1 MKFWL
6 SLVST
11 LELDQLLEI
20 ARFAEEVGF
29 HGITV
34 ADHLVMSTRIESK
47 YPYTEDGSIW
57 WPDDTPWLDP
67 WITLTAMGAV
77 TQRIQL
83 ASNIYLA
90 ALRDPFTA
98 AKSVSTAAVLT
109 NNRVVCGVSVGWIK
123 EEYDLVNVD
132 FASRGRRMDELIAV
146 MRQLWSGREVNHTG
160 EFFDMKHAIM
170 CPPPSAP
177 VRVWSGGGS
186 KPALRRAALNDGWLG
201 LPMTLAQ
208 LRPVVQS
215 LHGIR
220 REAGLPVDNFDICF
234 ALAEPMTPAVA
245 DDLREL
251 GVNNLL
257 AIAPWMPSPWD
268 VARCVDEGDDI
279 RKLDV
284 KKKAM
289 ERFANTMLRQY
300 GSAV

>member
-47 YPYTEDGSIW
+47 YPYTEDGAIW

-67 WITLTAMGAV
+67 WVTLGAMGAV
-77 TQRIQL
+77 TKNIRL

-98 AKSVSTAAVLT
+98 AKAVSTAAVLSD
-109 NNRVVCGVSVGWIK
+109 NRVVCGVSVGWIK
-123 EEYDLVNVD
+123 EEYDLMNVE
-132 FASRGRRMDELIAV
+132 FASRGKRMDELIAV
-146 MRQLWSGREVNHTG
+146 MRKLWTGEEVNHRG
-160 EFFDMKHAIM
+160 DFFEFERAIM
-170 CPPPSAP
+170 CPAP
-177 VRVWSGGGS
+177 RRGIPVWSGGGS

-201 LPMTLAQ
+201 LPMTLTQ
-208 LRPVVQS
+208 LKPVVATLQ
-215 LHGIR
+215 GIR
-220 REAGLPVDNFDICF
+220 REAELPLDDFDICF
-234 ALAEPMTPAVA
+234 ALAEPMTPAIA
-245 DDLREL
+245 DELRGL
-251 GVNNLL
+251 GAHNML

-268 VARCVDEGDDI
+268 VVRCVDEGDDI

-284 KKKAM
+284 KKKAL
-289 ERFANTMLRQY
+289 ERFANTLLKQY
-300 GSAV
+300 GD

>member
-11 LELDQLLEI
+11 LELDQLLEL

-47 YPYTEDGSIW
+47 YPYTEDGAIW

-67 WITLTAMGAV
+67 WITLGAMGAV
-77 TQRIQL
+77 TSKIQL

-109 NNRVVCGVSVGWIK
+109 NDRVVCGVSVGWIK

-132 FASRGRRMDELIAV
+132 FASRGKRMDELIAV
-146 MRQLWSGREVNHTG
+146 MRKLWSGREVNHHG
-160 EFFDMKHAIM
+160 EFFHMEHAIM
-170 CPPPSAP
+170 CPAPKRP

-186 KPALRRAALNDGWLG
+186 KPALKRAALNDGWLG

-208 LRPVVQS
+208 LRPVVQT

-220 REAGLPVDNFDICF
+220 REAGLSLDDFDICF
-234 ALAEPMTPAVA
+234 ALAEPMTPAIA
-245 DDLREL
+245 DELREL
-251 GVNNLL
+251 RVHNLL

-268 VARCVDEGDDI
+268 VVRCVDEGDDI
-279 RKLDV
+279 RRLDV

-300 GSAV
+300 A

>member
-11 LELDQLLEI
+11 LELDQMLEL

-47 YPYTEDGSIW
+47 YPYTEDGEIW

-77 TQRIQL
+77 TKQLKL

-98 AKSVSTAAVLT
+98 AKAVSTAAVLT
-109 NNRVVCGVSVGWIK
+109 QDRVVCGVSVGWIK
-123 EEYDLVNVD
+123 EEYDLMNVD
-132 FASRGRRMDELIAV
+132 FAKRGKRMDELIAV
-146 MRQLWSGREVNHTG
+146 MRKLWTGGEVNHRG
-160 EFFDMKHAIM
+160 EFFDFERAIM
-170 CPPPSAP
+170 CPAP
-177 VRVWSGGGS
+177 KAAVKIWSGGGS

-208 LRPVVQS
+208 LRPVVQT
-215 LHGIR
+215 LREIR
-220 REAGLPVDNFDICF
+220 EGAGLSLNNFDICF
-234 ALAEPMTPAVA
+234 ALAEPLTATIA
-245 DDLREL
+245 AELDSL
-251 GVNNLL
+251 GVHNML

-268 VARCVDEGDDI
+268 VTRCVDEGDDV

-284 KKKAM
+284 KKKAL
-289 ERFANTMLRQY
+289 ERYANTVLKHFP
-300 GSAV
+300 A

>member
-11 LELDQLLEI
+11 LELDQMLEL

-47 YPYTEDGSIW
+47 YPYTEDGAIW

-67 WITLTAMGAV
+67 WVTLSAMGAV
-77 TQRIQL
+77 TKNIKL

-98 AKSVSTAAVLT
+98 AKAVSTAAVLT
-109 NNRVVCGVSVGWIK
+109 NDRVVCGVSVGWIK
-123 EEYDLVNVD
+123 EEYDLMNVE
-132 FASRGRRMDELIAV
+132 FATRGKRMDELIAV
-146 MRQLWSGREVNHTG
+146 MRKLWTGKEVNHRG
-160 EFFDMKHAIM
+160 DFFDFERAIM
-170 CPPPSAP
+170 CPAP
-177 VRVWSGGGS
+177 RAPIPVWSGGGS

-208 LRPVVQS
+208 LKPVAHT
-215 LHGIR
+215 LKEIR
-220 REAGLPVDNFDICF
+220 RDAGLSPDNFDICF
-234 ALAEPMTPAVA
+234 ALAEPLTPAIA
-245 DDLREL
+245 DELREL
-251 GVNNLL
+251 RVNNML

-268 VARCVDEGDDI
+268 VTRCVDEGDDI

-284 KKKAM
+284 KKKAL
-289 ERFANTMLRQY
+289 ERYANSMLKNY
-300 GSAV
+300 AD